1 MPLGKSTYSDNVQ
14 IDDIDNSRFVEDV
27 HITSEVT
34 SDVDELV
41 KSSAPTL
48 EETHIHEENINDV

>member
-1 MPLGKSTYSDNVQ
+1 VPLGKSTYSDNVQ